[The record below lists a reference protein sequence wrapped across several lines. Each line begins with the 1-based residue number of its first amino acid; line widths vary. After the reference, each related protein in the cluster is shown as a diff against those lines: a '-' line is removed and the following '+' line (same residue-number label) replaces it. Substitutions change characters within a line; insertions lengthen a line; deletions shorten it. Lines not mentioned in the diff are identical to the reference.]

1 VRLRFR
7 RWLNVEDGYFDH
19 ARIYVNEQEVWANAA
34 SPGGS
39 TVDHDTHHRDG
50 EWILA
55 DVDVSDLAGGASA
68 VQIRFEI
75 ESDEG
80 LQFGGWNLDDVCL
93 YTADDEYTEEPDA
106 GSDGGEP
113 SVDAGGDAGADA
125 SAISATAHAGCD
137 CDATGALRVGG
148 SLLSAV
154 LASI

>member
-1 VRLRFR
+1 MRLRFR

-34 SPGGS
+34 SPGGA
-39 TVDHDTHHRDG
+39 TAVHDTHHRDG

-55 DVDVSDLAGGASA
+55 DVDLSELAGGQPE
-68 VQIRFEI
+68 VQVRFEI

-80 LQFGGWNLDDVCL
+80 LQFGGWTIDDLCL
-93 YTADDEYTEEPDA
+93 YTADEQAEEPDA

-113 SVDAGGDAGADA
+113 VVDAGGDAGVDA
-125 SAISATAHAGCD
+125 SAMSATAHAGCD
-137 CDATGALRVGG
+137 CDATGAVGAGG
-148 SLLSAV
+148 SLLSAI